1 LTSSALVETLDVIT
15 PPAKEWFVAEH
26 PDGISRSL
34 GKVTSGVRESHRV
47 AIIQDWGVGLQPLYD
62 QYDAT
67 QLAFEEAHGSGLLDR
82 PVELKVVEVEG
93 LPYARATTILDA
105 VAATV
110 REFQPIAIIGPH
122 TSENVPVIK
131 PYVEKVGIPFIA
143 MCGALDLAG
152 PWTFLTPNGTFS
164 DEAILM
170 VDHAADVCRASRI
183 GVIREENLLGDE
195 YVAYIK
201 SRAQV
206 RGISVVADV
215 AVGSFIDSDA
225 AVAAVGTMREAEA
238 QAYMYVGFGANA
250 FAVLGASQKLAAAG
264 YDAPRITMSIFM
276 GTIEGLAP
284 YAGLIDNFEGW
295 VGVDQFDERNQT
307 FNAMLD
313 RFKKRLGRRP
323 VHCYT
328 AQGYDMGNVVAH
340 GLARAKPRSR
350 DGLREGLEKIRRL
363 DAAAGGPGNHISF
376 GPYDHRGYKGDFI
389 VMRQVRNG
397 RNVLATEPA

>member
-1 LTSSALVETLDVIT
+1 
-15 PPAKEWFVAEH
+15 VAEH
-26 PDGISRSL
+26 PDAISRSL
-34 GKVTSGVRESHRV
+34 GKATSGVREPHRV
-47 AIIQDWGVGLQPLYD
+47 AVIQDWGVGLQPLYD

-67 QLAFEEAHGSGLLDR
+67 QLAFEEAHESGLLDR
-82 PVELKVVEVEG
+82 PVDLKVVEVEG
-93 LPYARATTILDA
+93 LPYARATTLLDA
-105 VAATV
+105 VDATL

-152 PWTFLTPNGTFS
+152 LWTFLTPNGTFP

-170 VDHAADVCRASRI
+170 VDHAVDVCGASRI

-195 YVAYIK
+195 YAKYIK
-201 SRAQV
+201 SRAHV
-206 RGISVVADV
+206 RGVSVVADV
-215 AVGSFIDSDA
+215 AVGSFIGGDA
-225 AVAAVGTMREAEA
+225 ALAAVGTMREADA

-264 YDAPRITMSIFM
+264 YDVPRITMSIFM

-307 FNAMLD
+307 FTSMLD
-313 RFKKRLGRRP
+313 RFEKRFGRRP

-340 GLARAKPRSR
+340 GLARAKPHSR
-350 DGLREGLEKIRRL
+350 DGLRVGLETIRRL

-376 GPYDHRGYKGDFI
+376 GSYDHRGYKGDYI

-397 RNVLATEPA
+397 RNVLASDPA

>member
-1 LTSSALVETLDVIT
+1 M
-15 PPAKEWFVAEH
+15 AEY
-26 PDGISRSL
+26 PEAISHSL
-34 GKVTSGVRESHRV
+34 PKAASGVREPHRV

-67 QLAFEEAHGSGLLDR
+67 QLAFDEAHEAGLLDR

-105 VAATV
+105 VDALV

-122 TSENVPVIK
+122 TSENVPVVN
-131 PYVEKVGIPFIA
+131 PYVEKVGIPLIA
-143 MCGALDLAG
+143 MCGGLELAG

-170 VDHAADVCRASRI
+170 VDHAVDVCGATRI
-183 GVIREENLLGDE
+183 GLIREDNILGDE
-195 YVAYIK
+195 YTAYLK
-201 SRAQV
+201 SRAHD
-206 RGISVVADV
+206 RGVALVADV
-215 AVGSFIDSDA
+215 AVGSFIDGDA
-225 AVAAVGTMREAEA
+225 AAAAVGAMREAGA

-250 FAVLGASQKLAAAG
+250 FAVLAASQKLAAEG
-264 YDAPRITMSIFM
+264 YDAARITMSIFM

-295 VGVDQFDERNQT
+295 VGVDQFDENNGT
-307 FNAMLD
+307 FTSMLD
-313 RFKKRLGRRP
+313 RFEKRFGRRA

-328 AQGYDMGNVVAH
+328 AQGYDMGNVIAH
-340 GLARAKPRSR
+340 GLARARPHSR
-350 DGLREGLEKIRRL
+350 DGLRRALETIRRL

-376 GPYDHRGYKGDFI
+376 GPYDHRGYKGEYI

-397 RNVLATEPA
+397 KNVLADKSPAN